1 MRNCK
6 KLKVTTFLSLRP
18 LAKKSL
24 VSEKTNENK
33 YCKIERDG
41 KISYLQ
47 YKTVIFKQRTQV
59 S

>member
-1 MRNCK
+1 M
-6 KLKVTTFLSLRP
+6 SP
-18 LAKKSL
+18 